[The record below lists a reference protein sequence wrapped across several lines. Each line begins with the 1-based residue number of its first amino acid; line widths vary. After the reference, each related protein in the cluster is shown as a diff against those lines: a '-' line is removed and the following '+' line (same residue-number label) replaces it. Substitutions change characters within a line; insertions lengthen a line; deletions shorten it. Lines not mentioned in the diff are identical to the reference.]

1 MAIVLVMITL
11 IHSFIFG
18 SGYTADASETVSTA
32 AGSGELHSETAE
44 GNAVITGSVTFTD
57 ESKLVEVQQI
67 YLPFPDVTGQKTEW
81 DFPYSDEFFSLPS
94 DEFCITMAR
103 GSMGLTL
110 SAFRSNTESMSSQY
124 ETYLKEAGFTDIYS
138 FGYDKLPTEDSLS
151 GVIGM
156 KRIGDT
162 TVIAAAACGQ
172 GYGNEWASNFKVG
185 DGERFDQQSLYKR
198 KRTRRMNFLWVLFRL
213 FTVALSM
220 HRAACAA
227 ASAGTA
233 GAAADMPACLPVKD
247 QPAYDQS
254 NNDQKDRCNDD
265 GSYICLYPEQHISQ
279 LLSFYVF
286 QAIAKVCASWKLYEH
301 SNGFRAKNF

>member
-124 ETYLKEAGFTDIYS
+124 ETYLKEAG
-138 FGYDKLPTEDSLS
+138 
-151 GVIGM
+151 
-156 KRIGDT
+156 R
-162 TVIAAAACGQ
+162 
-172 GYGNEWASNFKVG
+172 
-185 DGERFDQQSLYKR
+185 
-198 KRTRRMNFLWVLFRL
+198 
-213 FTVALSM
+213 
-220 HRAACAA
+220 
-227 ASAGTA
+227 ASALLEMVCDRA
-233 GAAADMPACLPVKD
+233 LPDSHRRADSSHCDA
-247 QPAYDQS
+247 
-254 NNDQKDRCNDD
+254 
-265 GSYICLYPEQHISQ
+265 
-279 LLSFYVF
+279 LLSP
-286 QAIAKVCASWKLYEH
+286 VCGRHGE
-301 SNGFRAKNF
+301 NC